1 MELILILIAAFLAIL
16 SSLLF
21 ITSKAVKSKTRRKFM
36 LVAGGIFMI
45 LAFYVAAAG
54 LMPVIGILLEKA
66 GAN

>member
-1 MELILILIAAFLAIL
+1 MELIFLLVAAFLAIV

-21 ITSKAVKSKTRRKFM
+21 ITSKTVKSKAWRKCM
-36 LVAGGIFMI
+36 LVIGGIFMI
-45 LAFYVAAAG
+45 LGFYLAAAG